1 MNEAKQYE
9 KQGDAVFA
17 PLPYINKL
25 PIFNSQSPQKQV
37 KSTTRSELAADN
49 IIQFGDQSTPAN
61 SELQSRKIE
70 EQQTKK
76 TVTNPPVV
84 HSETSIVPSTI
95 SNDSGIVFKLQIGA
109 FKDEVPLEMANKFI
123 KIASKGIKNY
133 KDSVGL
139 TIYTVGNFRTYD
151 EATQLKTEVKAAEL
165 NDTFIVAYR
174 NGKKIGVE
182 EAKKLTKKQK

>member
-25 PIFNSQSPQKQV
+25 PVFKSPSPQKQV
-37 KSTTRSELAADN
+37 KSATRNELAADN
-49 IIQFGDQSTPAN
+49 VIQFGDQSTPDN
-61 SELQSRKIE
+61 SEIQPKKIE

-76 TVTNPPVV
+76 ILTNPSVA
-84 HSETSIVPSTI
+84 HNETSTVPSTI
-95 SNDSGIVFKLQIGA
+95 SDDSGIIFKLQIGA

-139 TIYTVGNFRTYD
+139 TIYTAGNFRTYD
-151 EATQLKTEVKAAEL
+151 EASQLKTEVKAADL

-174 NGKKIGVE
+174 DGKKIGVE
-182 EAKKLTKKQK
+182 EAKKLTKK